1 MRGFEHQLGV
11 CFGRSQTLYFGGEE
25 RYHVLLRAVVVI
37 FAVQHAEKVA
47 VERLHLGIDFVAER
61 GPVVNPVELAGP
73 DGFAHQFECEVGVED
88 AGVLRLELFE
98 HVAVFGLVLGPGL
111 EGLFVLLFARHGVQ
125 TRQTQRFALPFFPG
139 VRDAGVDRRVHDA
152 HGGIFLL
159 RRIDPI
165 EPFGA
170 DTDFH
175 RVAAVHDVIDRVG
188 EDVLLG
194 VAREAVDHREV
205 AFLNTFGGD
214 LEMFFRAV
222 GYVVGRVGRRP
233 VVFIRI
239 DAEHRE
245 VARVPGPCPVVGVA
259 AELADRRGRSAYQ
272 ADIVELF
279 IDEQELLVA
288 VVHLL
293 DRGFVAAVLAGFF
306 EDFLAA
312 LAGGQTLGDVL
323 HAFEELDVEVFV
335 GKLLFARLCPEAVG

>member
-1 MRGFEHQLGV
+1 MFRRVRPSASPCH
-11 CFGRSQTLYFGGEE
+11 
-25 RYHVLLRAVVVI
+25 
-37 FAVQHAEKVA
+37 
-47 VERLHLGIDFVAER
+47 
-61 GPVVNPVELAGP
+61 
-73 DGFAHQFECEVGVED
+73 
-88 AGVLRLELFE
+88 
-98 HVAVFGLVLGPGL
+98 
-111 EGLFVLLFARHGVQ
+111 
-125 TRQTQRFALPFFPG
+125 FFPG

-259 AELADRRGRSAYQ
+259 AELADRRGRSTYQ
-272 ADIVELF
+272 ADIVELLV
-279 IDEQELLVA
+279 DEQELLVA

-293 DRGFVAAVLAGFF
+293 DRGFVAAVLAGFSRISSR
-306 EDFLAA
+306 LSPAA
-312 LAGGQTLGDVL
+312 RRSVMSSMRLRNLTLR
-323 HAFEELDVEVFV
+323 FSF
-335 GKLLFARLCPEAVG
+335 GKFLFARLCPEAVGQIVVLDGRQALDRSVAAVVVGNQQSFRGDELGRAAVVEEHDGVFERSLVDAVKCLPQSVGILLARISSMRDEIRLGSHMPSSAKTGNANIAAATDKKSFFMYLNY